1 MNVKGNI
8 KNKIVKG
15 AYKEMKITNKVGAG
29 DNVGAGAGV
38 EAGSVSGADEEQ
50 IRSLLN
56 KNIYISK
63 EHFMSC
69 ARCNVDFASVSIMF
83 DMNVYELNQAANY
96 WFPEYGGHVKAKTI
110 YGILRS
116 QGNHE
121 ARKNLYDFAS
131 AGVPVAMAIVAKEE
145 GIGEGKG
152 SGGDGSGIKVV
163 VSTGSKDEFKED

>member
-8 KNKIVKG
+8 KNKIVKD
-15 AYKEMKITNKVGAG
+15 AYKEMKITNKVVGGVGGGSGVGEEGA
-29 DNVGAGAGV
+29 
-38 EAGSVSGADEEQ
+38 SVNGADEEQ

-56 KNIYISK
+56 KNVYISK
-63 EHFMSC
+63 EHFVSC
-69 ARCNVDFASVSIMF
+69 ARCNVDFSAVSIMF

-131 AGVPVAMAIVAKEE
+131 
-145 GIGEGKG
+145 
-152 SGGDGSGIKVV
+152 
-163 VSTGSKDEFKED
+163 